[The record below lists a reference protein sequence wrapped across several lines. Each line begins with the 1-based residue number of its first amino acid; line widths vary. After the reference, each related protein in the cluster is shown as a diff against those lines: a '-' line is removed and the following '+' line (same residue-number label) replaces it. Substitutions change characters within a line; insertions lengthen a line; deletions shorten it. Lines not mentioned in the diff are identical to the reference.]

1 MKPAT
6 FAIAA
11 ILGVGLAGI
20 CNADDI
26 VASEQ
31 ATGSK
36 LALLLKP
43 NLANAT
49 LSIAGPNDF
58 HASVSSKGG
67 ALAVDL
73 AQFGRLDDGLY
84 KYQVT
89 ASSGDKVPVRTTL
102 DNGRD
107 KEPTERFV
115 GVAASG
121 IFRIKAGEIVRPEA
135 KSERKDR

>member
-1 MKPAT
+1 VA
-6 FAIAA
+6 
-11 ILGVGLAGI
+11 LAGT
-20 CNADDI
+20 CMAEDI

-31 ATGSK
+31 AAGSK

-43 NLANAT
+43 NLTNAT
-49 LSIAGPNDF
+49 LSITGPNDF

-67 ALAVDL
+67 ALAIDL
-73 AQFGRLDDGLY
+73 LQFGRLDDGLY
-84 KYQVT
+84 TYQVT
-89 ASSGDKVPVRTTL
+89 ASSGDKVPIRTTI

-107 KEPTERFV
+107 KEPTERLV

-121 IFRIKAGEIVRPEA
+121 IFRVNGGEIVRAES